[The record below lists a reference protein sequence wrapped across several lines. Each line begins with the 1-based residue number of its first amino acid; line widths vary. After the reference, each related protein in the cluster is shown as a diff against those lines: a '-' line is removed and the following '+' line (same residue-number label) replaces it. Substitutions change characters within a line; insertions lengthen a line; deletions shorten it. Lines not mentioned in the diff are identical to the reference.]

1 MNGTYYNND
10 YELNNTNSG
19 FLIDELLKINTKK
32 KAKIYI
38 TIPGSNTYQDKEFN
52 GIIENVG
59 KDHIII
65 SNPSNGEWN
74 IIPIIYIAFI
84 TFDEVVNY

>member
-1 MNGTYYNND
+1 MNGTYYNNN